1 MKRILFAV
9 MALVLCAALVLSGCQ
24 RETAARESYEQNLPQ
39 QSDREEA
46 PEQEPYEEQFPEAA
60 QPEKDADWYAEK
72 YIRGLS
78 LQRLEDFETPADL
91 PANDLVAFFFMANY
105 DGENKLPIPEGYRSN
120 TNGALLLP
128 GDGTPGEGHGLLRKL
143 AHFTE
148 FASLGVILTW
158 LTVLLSKPAGLSL
171 AAGFA
176 AACIDETIQMFV
188 PDRGPAF
195 TDVLID
201 TSGVL
206 TGLILLLLIRR
217 WRRKH
222 SPH

>member
-1 MKRILFAV
+1 MTVPDKGLRTATALLMVNLAV
-9 MALVLCAALVLSGCQ
+9 IWGNSLLPGEISGAISGFV
-24 RETAARESYEQNLPQ
+24 R
-39 QSDREEA
+39 
-46 PEQEPYEEQFPEAA
+46 
-60 QPEKDADWYAEK
+60 
-72 YIRGLS
+72 
-78 LQRLEDFETPADL
+78 DL
-91 PANDLVAFFFMANY
+91 IAM
-105 DGENKLPIPEGYRSN
+105 
-120 TNGALLLP
+120 LLP
-128 GDGTPGEGHGLLRKL
+128 GDGAPGEGHGLLRKL

-148 FASLGVILTW
+148 FASLGAILTW
-158 LTVLLSKPAGLSL
+158 LTVLLNKPAPLAL

-206 TGLILLLLIRR
+206 TGLLLFLLIRR
-217 WRRKH
+217 WRMKH